1 MTPQHH
7 CQNLTPKI
15 RERKFPSRSP
25 FATKWRHHN
34 HPHPTRLSANRGLVD
49 STSRC
54 LGIPRQPSRGAQL
67 ATEGVASEM
76 ANMTSLTPAGLQKWY
91 ILRPRITLSVC
102 SAQSSTRILEPGN
115 SRENQLDLF
124 SLDHLKWFSISRFLS
139 RNTRL
144 KRNSGS
150 CLEVWDWEKKFSFS
164 SRKTRVPFELYYFS
178 KNLEIKSPFLW
189 KILNISP
196 SNKTES
202 REFLQELSSSQSSFW
217 SRKLKIMN
225 LDLVSM
231 PEIEGNFSLSHLE
244 A

>member
-7 CQNLTPKI
+7 CQNLTPKR

-25 FATKWRHHN
+25 FATKWRHCN

-150 CLEVWDWEKKFSFS
+150 CLNTRLREK
-164 SRKTRVPFELYYFS
+164 VLV
-178 KNLEIKSPFLW
+178 
-189 KILNISP
+189 
-196 SNKTES
+196 
-202 REFLQELSSSQSSFW
+202 
-217 SRKLKIMN
+217 
-225 LDLVSM
+225 LVSKKQ
-231 PEIEGNFSLSHLE
+231 EFHSNCTTLAKIWKLRALFFGKY
-244 A
+244 